1 MCGIIGITGR
11 DDAVAGVVDGLRR
24 LEYRGYDSA
33 GVVVTDER
41 QLRVV
46 KRAGKL
52 DNLVRALESQP
63 LAASTGL
70 GHTRWATHGAP
81 TDRNA
86 HPHLD
91 PAGRVAVVHNGIIE
105 NYQALQAELDDV
117 RFASETDTE
126 VVAHLIARELDVVA
140 ANRPSEGAGNAG
152 DGGDA
157 GRAGH
162 ERRQRG
168 DLLEAVRA
176 VVARL
181 EGAYALV
188 VTSVDDPETLVVA
201 KSGAPL
207 IVAHADGV
215 GYCAS
220 DVAALIG
227 HTKDV
232 AALLDGQLAS
242 ITPEGVEVVDIDGAP
257 AEPHRYTVNW
267 DLAAAEKQGYE
278 HFMLKE
284 IHEQP
289 QAVADTLL
297 DRLRPPAPGLPP
309 RLQLD
314 EVRIDEGEFARID
327 KVFILACGTSLHAAM
342 VGKLAIEHWAGI
354 PVDVE
359 VASEF
364 RYRDPIVDPHTLV
377 IAISQSGETTD
388 TIAAASHAR
397 DQRAPVIALSNVVG
411 STLTREADG
420 VLYTHAGPEVA
431 VASTKAFTT
440 QILGCLLLGLF
451 LGQSRGRVYPSE
463 TADILDRLAKVPAAM
478 SEVLELDGRIQEL
491 AERYR
496 DVDYTMFI
504 GRHAGL
510 PIAMEGALKLKEVSY
525 LHAEAFPAGEMKH
538 GPIALIEDG
547 SLVVALAPAG
557 HVFSKMVSNIQEVRA
572 RGASVLAIGTA
583 GSTEA
588 LEAHA
593 DDVLTLPE
601 PPHELAGP
609 LLSVLPLQLFS
620 YHVARLRGEDVDQPR
635 NLAKTVTVE

>member
-1 MCGIIGITGR
+1 VCGIIGITGR
-11 DDAVAGVVDGLRR
+11 PDAVDGIVAGLTR

-33 GVVVTDER
+33 GIVTNDGR
-41 QLRVV
+41 DLRVV

-52 DNLVRALESQP
+52 AQLVQALAAQP
-63 LAASTGL
+63 LETSTGI
-70 GHTRWATHGAP
+70 GHTRWATHGEP

-86 HPHLD
+86 HPHVD
-91 PAGRVAVVHNGIIE
+91 ASGRVAVVHNGIIE
-105 NYQALQAELDDV
+105 NYQALKADLGDV
-117 RFASETDTE
+117 RFASDTDTE
-126 VVAHLIARELDVVA
+126 VTAHLVARELD
-140 ANRPSEGAGNAG
+140 RQPEG
-152 DGGDA
+152 
-157 GRAGH
+157 
-162 ERRQRG
+162 ER
-168 DLLEAVRA
+168 DLLAAVRT

-181 EGAYALV
+181 EGAYSLCFVAL
-188 VTSVDDPETLVVA
+188 DEPDEIVVA
-201 KSGAPL
+201 KHEAPL

-220 DVAALIG
+220 DVAALIA
-227 HTKDV
+227 HTREV
-232 AALLDGQLAS
+232 AALLDGQLAR
-242 ITPEGVEVVDIDGAP
+242 ITPSSVEVVDLAGAP
-257 AEPHRYTVNW
+257 AEPHRFTVDW
-267 DLAAAEKQGYE
+267 DLAAAEKQGFP

-289 QAVADTLL
+289 QAIADTLR
-297 DRLRPPAPGLPP
+297 DRLTAPPSGGGP
-309 RLQLD
+309 RLHLD
-314 EVRIDEGEFARID
+314 ELRMDEHELGRID
-327 KVFILACGTSLHAAM
+327 KVFILACGTSLHAGM

-377 IAISQSGETTD
+377 IAISQSGETID

-397 DQRAPVIALSNVVG
+397 DQRAPVIALVNVVG
-411 STLTREADG
+411 STLAREADG

-440 QILGCLLLGLF
+440 QLVGCLLLGLY
-451 LGQSRGRVYPSE
+451 LGQVRGRLFTSE
-463 TADILDRLAKVPAAM
+463 AEDILTRLQSVPEAV
-478 SEVLELDGRIQEL
+478 EQVLELDPQIAEL

-510 PIAMEGALKLKEVSY
+510 PIAYEGALKLKEISY

-538 GPIALIEDG
+538 GPIALIEQG

-557 HVFSKMVSNIQEVRA
+557 HVFGKMVSNIQEVKA
-572 RGASVLAIGTA
+572 RGAAVLAIGTE
-583 GSTEA
+583 GSTAE
-588 LEAHA
+588 LKAHA

-609 LLSVLPLQLFS
+609 ILAVVPLQLFS
-620 YHVARLRGEDVDQPR
+620 YHVATSRGEDVDQPR